1 MTKSELSEAGR
12 RLIERL
18 YAGNPAALSRA
29 ITEVENE
36 TAHAA
41 SLLAA
46 VQKSTGKAITI
57 GITGPPG
64 AGKSTLVNALIGE
77 YRAQDKTVAVIAV
90 DPSSPLS
97 GGAIL
102 GDRIRMAEHSHDT
115 GVFVRSFASRGH
127 LGGLSRTAGRVI
139 DLMDAAGWDI
149 ILIETVGAGQSEV
162 EVADIAAVKIVVSAP
177 GLGDDI
183 QAIKAGILE
192 IADILVVNKCDQPLA
207 DQTKRSL
214 KAMLKL
220 KRQGSQDIPVLGT
233 VATTSEG
240 LPELVGEI
248 TIADEKQRLGTGLVD
263 RKPRLRRNLAEA
275 LGQLAKQRLRQNT
288 SPEIDAL
295 VSALES
301 GETDYMAAAET
312 LLDGGYLG
320 AVADTAA
327 RARITGS

>member
-1 MTKSELSEAGR
+1 MTSGKLSEAGL
-12 RLIERL
+12 RLVENVL
-18 YAGNPAALSRA
+18 AGKPAALSRA

-36 TAHAA
+36 TEHAA
-41 SLLAA
+41 ALLAA
-46 VQKSTGKAITI
+46 VQTATGKAVTI

-77 YRAQDKTVAVIAV
+77 YRNMGKSVGVIAV

-102 GDRIRMAEHSHDT
+102 GDRIRMAEHSHDPD
-115 GVFVRSFASRGH
+115 VFVRSFASRGH
-127 LGGLSRTAGRVI
+127 LGGLSRTAGRVV
-139 DLMDAAGWDI
+139 DLMDAAGWQV

-162 EVADIAAVKIVVSAP
+162 EVADVAAIKLVVSAP

-220 KRQGSQDIPVLGT
+220 KHKDAQDVPVLGT

-240 LPELVGEI
+240 LPELISEI
-248 TIADEKQRLGTGLVD
+248 SSADEKQRSGIGLAD
-263 RKPRLRRNLAEA
+263 RKPRIRRNLAEA
-275 LGQLAKQRLRQNT
+275 VGQLAKNRLKQNL

-295 VSALES
+295 VVALES
-301 GETDYMAAAET
+301 GETDYVAAAQA
-312 LLDGGYLG
+312 LLDGGQLAYDANLDPP
-320 AVADTAA
+320 ALK
-327 RARITGS
+327 TGS